1 MKSAYDTRAGQKLD
15 AQQLRLLER
24 SYRGFVRAVAR
35 RCSDADRAEVS
46 RLNQAL
52 ASTFSDFSRRLL
64 ADEETWIVLDGEA
77 QPAGLPDSFK
87 ASLAS
92 AAADRGLAGK
102 WAVVNT
108 RSSVSPFLTYSTD
121 RGLRERCGAPS

>member
-1 MKSAYDTRAGQKLD
+1 FARVKSAYDTRAGQKLD

-24 SYRGFVRAVAR
+24 SYRGFVRRGAAL
-35 RCSDADRAEVS
+35 SDADRAEVS

-77 QPAGLPDSFK
+77 QLAGLPDSFK
-87 ASLAS
+87 ASL
-92 AAADRGLAGK
+92 
-102 WAVVNT
+102 
-108 RSSVSPFLTYSTD
+108 
-121 RGLRERCGAPS
+121 